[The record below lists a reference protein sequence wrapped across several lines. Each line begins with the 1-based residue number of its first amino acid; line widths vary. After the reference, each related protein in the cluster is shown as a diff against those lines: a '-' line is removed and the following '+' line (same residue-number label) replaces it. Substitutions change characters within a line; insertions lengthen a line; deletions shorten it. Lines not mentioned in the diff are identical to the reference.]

1 MEKFLAMYKDLSSDN
16 LHLLQNVYSSDIQFI
31 DPAHEIS
38 GLDKLTEYFSA
49 LYQNVI
55 SIDFDFK
62 DAVQQ
67 HNSCYLQWD
76 MTFRHKSLAGG
87 KTILVSG
94 TTFLRFND
102 DHKVYFHRDYFDL
115 GEMLYENLPLLGR
128 LVTTIKGRL
137 GK

>member
-1 MEKFLAMYKDLSSDN
+1 MYKDLSSDN

>member
-16 LHLLQNVYSSDIQFI
+16 LHLLQNVYSSDIQSI

-62 DAVQQ
+62 DVVQQ
-67 HNSCYLQWD
+67 HNLCYLQWD
-76 MTFRHKSLAGG
+76 MTFCHKSLAGG
-87 KTILVSG
+87 RTILVSG
-94 TTFLRFND
+94 TTFLRLNN
-102 DHKVYFHRDYFDL
+102 DHKVYLHRDYFDL
-115 GEMLYENLPLLGR
+115 GEMLYEHLPLLGR

>member
-62 DAVQQ
+62 DVVQQ

-76 MTFRHKSLAGG
+76 MSFRHKSLAGG
-87 KTILVSG
+87 KTILVTG
-94 TTFLRFND
+94 TTFLRLNN
-102 DHKVYFHRDYFDL
+102 DHKVCLHRDYFDL
-115 GEMLYENLPLLGR
+115 GEMLYEHLPLLGR

>member
-1 MEKFLAMYKDLSSDN
+1 MEKFLAMYKDLSSEN
-16 LHLLQNVYSSDIQFI
+16 LHILQDVYSTDIRFI
-31 DPAHEIS
+31 DPAHEIN
-38 GLDKLTEYFSA
+38 GLGTLTEYFST

-55 SIDFDFK
+55 SIGFDFK
-62 DAVQQ
+62 DVVRQ

-76 MTFRHKSLAGG
+76 MSFRHKSLAGG
-87 KTILVSG
+87 RTILVSG
-94 TTFLRFND
+94 TTFLRLNN
-102 DHKVYFHRDYFDL
+102 DHKVCFHRDYFDL